1 MKSSTHLVDI
11 IFCILVL
18 PGMMFLFPVGEWAQW
33 HPAYVLGYAGWL
45 YGVYF
50 LCRGVLGRLLL
61 NGFRGLWTA
70 AGALFLIGAVTF
82 VMSWAKVD
90 FPRDADTISGR
101 MELHQRA
108 MWVLLAADVFVGMVI
123 GYYTERLKAQS
134 ASHEASAALDNARS
148 SLYKRSFDAV
158 ADEEILLKS
167 DYKTVHVPLSAIQY
181 IESRNNYSCVH
192 LDHQEDVVSQITLKK
207 VMELLPEGKFVRIH
221 RSYIVPVWRIESKTG
236 NAVQLMGVKDP
247 LPVGRAFKDSLKEPE
262 ETENEGEES

>member
-1 MKSSTHLVDI
+1 VKSGHLADI

-18 PGMMFLFPVGEWAQW
+18 PGMMFLFPIGEWAQW
-33 HPAYVLGYAGWL
+33 HPGYVLGYAGWL
-45 YGVYF
+45 YFVYF
-50 LCRGVLGRLLL
+50 LCREALGPMLMKGAR
-61 NGFRGLWTA
+61 GFWTV
-70 AGALFLIGAVTF
+70 AGALFLIAVITF
-82 VMSWAKVD
+82 LMTLSRVE

-108 MWVLLAADVFVGMVI
+108 MWVLLLAVVSFSTMRGLYGARI
-123 GYYTERLKAQS
+123 WAQA
-134 ASHEASAALDNARS
+134 ASHEVSAALDNARS

-207 VMELLPEGKFVRIH
+207 VLDLLPEGKFIRIH
-221 RSYIVPVWRIESKTG
+221 RSYIVPVWRIESKSGTE
-236 NAVQLMGVKDP
+236 VQLMGVKDP
-247 LPVGRAFKDSLKEPE
+247 LPVGRAFKDSIKGAAESLPE
-262 ETENEGEES
+262 SHES